1 MKIHYF
7 NVSYI
12 LFRVLF
18 LLYYNIVVIS
28 EDRWKI
34 LFDFMARFQMKNI
47 LKYIVQFTVF
57 LTNFF
62 QLIYF
67 NLIRFNE
74 L

>member
-1 MKIHYF
+1 
-7 NVSYI
+7 
-12 LFRVLF
+12 
-18 LLYYNIVVIS
+18 
-28 EDRWKI
+28 
-34 LFDFMARFQMKNI
+34 MARFQMKNI

-57 LTNFF
+57 LNNFF